1 MTRRL
6 PWLSFSFGNR
16 FRPLMPASS
25 LPYSLIANDVPED
38 WRRIGHATLRFSRGP
53 GRICTGEQT
62 VPTGGQ
68 SMCKQAPEQVRD
80 IVEQVYRSE
89 SRRVYATLVRLIG
102 DLDLA
107 EESLHEAFAAAIER
121 WSQDGV
127 PAQPRAWL
135 VSTGRFKAIDA
146 LRRRR
151 RFDSSVQ
158 EIARLDQLSRSQ
170 TQGEVEDIE
179 DDRLRLIF
187 TCCHPALAHNT
198 QVALTLRE
206 VCGLTTEEIAGAFLT
221 APATMAQRI
230 VRGKAK
236 IRDARIPYVVPSLA
250 DLPDRLDSVLSVI
263 YLVFKEG
270 YSASSG
276 ASVTRCD
283 LSEEAIRLGR
293 LLAQLL
299 PDSEVIGLL
308 SLMLL
313 HESRREAR
321 TSPTGD
327 LILLEDQDRSL
338 WNRDRSPRGSPSSS
352 APSARRTSAPT
363 RSRPRSP
370 PSMPRRR
377 RPRRPTG
384 RGSSRS
390 TTCSSGRLLRPWWS
404 STARWRWRCATA
416 RSRGL
421 RGSTRSWAAATSW
434 ITTSLTP
441 HVPTCAGVS
450 AGWLKRASRTCMP
463 WPWHARS
470 PSAGTSRN
478 GSSSWA
484 KKNPRP
490 MSKWTVWR
498 SIKG

>member
-1 MTRRL
+1 
-6 PWLSFSFGNR
+6 
-16 FRPLMPASS
+16 
-25 LPYSLIANDVPED
+25 
-38 WRRIGHATLRFSRGP
+38 
-53 GRICTGEQT
+53 
-62 VPTGGQ
+62 
-68 SMCKQAPEQVRD
+68 MCKQSPEQVRD
-80 IVEQVYRSE
+80 VVEQVYRSE

-107 EESLHEAFAAAIER
+107 EESLHEAFAAALER
-121 WSQDGV
+121 WSREGV

-135 VSTGRFKAIDA
+135 VSAGRFKAIDA
-146 LRRRR
+146 LRRRTR
-151 RFDSSVQ
+151 HDASLE
-158 EIARLDQLSRSQ
+158 EIARLNQLARSPSA
-170 TQGEVEDIE
+170 GETEDIE

-236 IRDARIPYVVPSLA
+236 IRDARIPCVVPSLA

-299 PDSEVIGLL
+299 PDSEVFGLL
-308 SLMLL
+308 ALMLL

-327 LILLEDQDRSL
+327 LILLEAQDRSL
-338 WNRDRSPRGSPSSS
+338 WNREQIAEGVTLVERAHRLAELRCLYDPGRNRLGACPGVD
-352 APSARRTSAPT
+352 
-363 RSRPRSP
+363 
-370 PSMPRRR
+370 
-377 RPRRPTG
+377 G
-384 RGSSRS
+384 RGD
-390 TTCSSGRLLRPWWS
+390 RLVEDR
-404 STARWRWRCATA
+404 
-416 RSRGL
+416 
-421 RGSTRSWAAATSW
+421 
-434 ITTSLTP
+434 
-441 HVPTCAGVS
+441 
-450 AGWLKRASRTCMP
+450 RAL
-463 WPWHARS
+463 
-470 PSAGTSRN
+470 
-478 GSSSWA
+478 
-484 KKNPRP
+484 
-490 MSKWTVWR
+490 
-498 SIKG
+498 